1 MKKTYRLLATA
12 LCLFTLVSCRL
23 VAAIAAPEVPQPDPE
38 VKVPFVYYLQ
48 KLDLPLL
55 MKINPQMAVIDP
67 HDSKLTMMDI
77 GYLRKGGMTLIA
89 YLSAGEADP
98 ARKDKDDGYA
108 YQPEWDNA
116 PWIKNVPK
124 EVSENKMWE
133 SRRVEYWNEEWQQI
147 LLTRLRHAINQG
159 YDGIMLDTV
168 DSFYMMKPHYKD
180 RDVRQDMADMIG
192 RLRDEAKTINPNFK
206 ILINSGM
213 ELYDT
218 TYTKTGEP
226 FLSVI
231 DGQLK
236 EDTWYNEKG
245 PITAEWTES
254 DLAYLKRAVDAGK
267 PVYSIDYF
275 TNDEVK
281 EPNMDNMRDY
291 FAKARA
297 FGVIPYAADRSLGV
311 FLEQNRQPSIVRPN

>member
-1 MKKTYRLLATA
+1 MKKPLRLMAA
-12 LCLFTLVSCRL
+12 LVCLLPAVSCAEQR
-23 VAAIAAPEVPQPDPE
+23 
-38 VKVPFVYYLQ
+38 VPFVYYLQ
-48 KLDLPLL
+48 RLDLALL
-55 MKINPQMAVIDP
+55 QQINPQMAVVDP
-67 HDSKLTMMDI
+67 HDSKLTSMDI
-77 GYLRKGGMTLIA
+77 ALLKEQGMTVIA
-89 YLSAGEADP
+89 YLSAGEVDP
-98 ARKDKDDGYA
+98 TRKDKDDGYA
-108 YQPEWDNA
+108 FQLEWKEA
-116 PWIKNVPK
+116 AWFKNVPK
-124 EVSENKMWE
+124 KISENKMWE
-133 SRRVEYWNEEWQQI
+133 SRRVEYWDEGWQQI
-147 LLTRLRHAINQG
+147 MLARLRHAINQG

-168 DSFYMMKPHYKD
+168 DSFYVLKPFYKD

-192 RLRDEAKTINPNFK
+192 RLRDEAKTINPHFK

-275 TNDEVK
+275 TNEEVK
-281 EPNMDNMRDY
+281 EPNLENMRDY
-291 FAKARA
+291 FKKARA
-297 FGVIPYAADRSLGV
+297 FGVIPFAADRSLGA
-311 FLEQNRQPSIVRPN
+311 FLEQNGD